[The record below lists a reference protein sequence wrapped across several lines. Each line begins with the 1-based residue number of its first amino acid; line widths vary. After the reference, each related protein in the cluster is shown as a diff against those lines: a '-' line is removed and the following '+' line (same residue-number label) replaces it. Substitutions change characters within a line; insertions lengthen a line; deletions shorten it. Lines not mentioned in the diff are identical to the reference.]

1 MLYLSI
7 FGTFFQDV
15 VNFGRNFPN
24 IQSLSLNIKDI
35 QSPPQ
40 WTNELLKRVISD
52 NFKES
57 SDVFVDGLNNLRVYV
72 KKKPL

>member
-72 KKKPL
+72 KKKTL